1 MEWDEANG
9 IWVNPVSLNLNSNAF
24 QARPPYAEFDLQ
36 ERCIRAH
43 IDKKLL
49 PKSPNIRIRTNTS
62 GALDIKDDWY
72 CEVDSSTQTILLP
85 CDELFEHREYECN
98 IFTISIGGYEETI
111 EIPPKIET
119 LRMSVST
126 IGIEKSLLGQ
136 IVLVFTD
143 VVLQSDFESEVIQ
156 ELRLHLEQEAMIDFL
171 EKISRTEVIELSE
184 IRERFNLPN
193 IQQLAKVKSMQI
205 VLQVGEISNN
215 PSGFDSL
222 FNSESSAI
230 YYCASFKEGKIKSED
245 IQVREKSFSIR
256 VGPKL
261 SLTLYMLVNNHSQAP
276 SVTRVWVSD
285 SSFISKESIPMYSG
299 AEANSNTLSA
309 PSFEAVHFKEE
320 FVNFILLRT
329 SSTETLDL
337 SLEVAVGKTPI
348 FFEIPPAEDGVDYS
362 VIIIPRKLRLKERE
376 HVVSIDNIQFVGD
389 GEVHICM
396 SAEEYEIDFETFNE
410 IGNNLEIS
418 QTYIE
423 HRGERRLMPEISL
436 KASKL
441 KHKYFLGGYNEE
453 YQRRSGRVYF
463 VHKKLSFGMSTEIHL
478 LSSKIVETGE

>member
-1 MEWDEANG
+1 MEWDEVNG
-9 IWVNPVSLNLNSNAF
+9 IWVNPVSLNLNSNAS

-43 IDKKLL
+43 IDKTLL
-49 PKSPNIRIRTNTS
+49 SKYPKIWIRANTS
-62 GALDIKDDWY
+62 GALDVKEDWY
-72 CEVDSSTQTILLP
+72 REVDSSTQTIVFP
-85 CDELFEHREYECN
+85 CDELFEHREYEDN

-119 LRMSVST
+119 LQMSVST

-136 IVLVFTD
+136 VVLVFTD

-156 ELRLHLEQEAMIDFL
+156 ELRLHLEQEAMIGFL
-171 EKISRTEVIELSE
+171 EKISRAEIIELSE
-184 IRERFNLPN
+184 IRERFNLSN

-205 VLQVGEISNN
+205 VLLDREGFTTF
-215 PSGFDSL
+215 GFDSL
-222 FNSESSAI
+222 FNSENSAS

-245 IQVREKSFSIR
+245 LLVSEKSFSIR

-276 SVTRVWVSD
+276 SVIRVLGSE

-299 AEANSNTLSA
+299 AKANSNISSA
-309 PSFEAVHFKEE
+309 PSFEAVHFERD

-329 SSTETLDL
+329 SSNGPLDL
-337 SLEVAVGKTPI
+337 MLEVAVGKTPI
-348 FFEIPPAEDGVDYS
+348 IFKIPPPEDGVDYS
-362 VIIIPRKLRLKERE
+362 VIIIPRKLRLRERE
-376 HVVSIDNIQFVGD
+376 YVVSIDNIKFVGD
-389 GEVHICM
+389 GEEHMCM

-410 IGNNLEIS
+410 IDNDLEIS
-418 QTYIE
+418 QTHIE
-423 HRGERRLMPEISL
+423 HRGVQRLMPEISL
-436 KASKL
+436 NGSKL
-441 KHKYFLGGYNEE
+441 KNKYFLGGYNEE
-453 YQRRSGRVYF
+453 YQRKSGRVYF